1 MLMRFV
7 RLWLPLAIIAGGLV
21 IIIAT
26 GGSEDGLEGGFL
38 TIGAG
43 LSVWLLNI
51 MYRVSVK
58 GERDRDRED
67 EARAYFDE
75 HGHWPDESPPPK
87 PAPPG
92 REDVHRS
99 PSDPHRPAR
108 HPARPPRRSP

>member
-7 RLWLPLAIIAGGLV
+7 RLWLPLAIIAGGV
-21 IIIAT
+21 AIIIAT

-75 HGHWPDESPPPK
+75 HGHWPDEPPPPK

-92 REDVHRS
+92 RGEVHRS

-108 HPARPPRRSP
+108 HPARRPRGSP

>member
-1 MLMRFV
+1 MRFV
-7 RLWLPLAIIAGGLV
+7 RLWLPLAIIAGGLA

-38 TIGAG
+38 VIGAG

-75 HGHWPDESPPPK
+75 HGHWPDEPPPTG
-87 PAPPG
+87 PTPPDH
-92 REDVHRS
+92 RTVHRS
-99 PSDPHRPAR
+99 SSDPHRPAR
-108 HPARPPRRSP
+108 RPARPPRRSP

>member
-1 MLMRFV
+1 MRFV

-21 IIIAT
+21 IIVAT

-99 PSDPHRPAR
+99 RSDPHRPAR
-108 HPARPPRRSP
+108 HAARRPPRSP

>member
-1 MLMRFV
+1 MRFV
-7 RLWLPLAIIAGGLV
+7 RLWLPLAIIAGGLA

-75 HGHWPDESPPPK
+75 HGYWPDEAPPPE
-87 PAPPG
+87 PAPP
-92 REDVHRS
+92 RRDHVHRS